1 MLLPVASEV
10 CGLETPGYQEEGI
23 VGRRRLE
30 ASPIAHIC
38 RRGLQCSISARAV
51 PIPQS
56 PLARTYKPILVVTVP
71 FSDLLPTSLLVT
83 LLPALSAMDRGRSRD
98 VSPIIYVRTPQP
110 QSSLLRPQS
119 YQSSPPR

>member
-1 MLLPVASEV
+1 MLLPVASEL

-38 RRGLQCSISARAV
+38 RRV

-71 FSDLLPTSLLVT
+71 FSDLLPTS
-83 LLPALSAMDRGRSRD
+83 S
-98 VSPIIYVRTPQP
+98 
-110 QSSLLRPQS
+110 
-119 YQSSPPR
+119 

>member
-1 MLLPVASEV
+1 MLLPVASEL

-71 FSDLLPTSLLVT
+71 FSDLLPTS
-83 LLPALSAMDRGRSRD
+83 S
-98 VSPIIYVRTPQP
+98 
-110 QSSLLRPQS
+110 
-119 YQSSPPR
+119 